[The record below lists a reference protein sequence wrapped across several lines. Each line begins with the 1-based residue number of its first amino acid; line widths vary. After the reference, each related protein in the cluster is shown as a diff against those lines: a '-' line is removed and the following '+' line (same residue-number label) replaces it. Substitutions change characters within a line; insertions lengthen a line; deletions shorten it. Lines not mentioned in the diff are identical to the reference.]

1 MHYRIGID
9 LGTNS
14 LGWAAIQL
22 LEPLPGTFEAGPL
35 LDLGVRIF
43 SDARNPKDKSSN
55 AAQRR
60 GPRGMRRNRDRRLA
74 RGRAMLHALVSA
86 GLMPKDDQGQK
97 ALEALDPWILRAE
110 APDRKLEPYEI
121 GRALFH
127 LQQRRGFKSNR
138 KTDGDEDSAMYDA
151 IEAARSK
158 MAMQNARTLGELFG
172 RPRKETLEANKTA
185 RKGSGQPM
193 PQARVK
199 AQMNGSKMAYDY
211 YPDRTMILDEFDQ
224 IWAEQARHHPSLLT
238 DEARQSIRRVIEHQ
252 RPLKPQKAG
261 KCTFLP
267 NLERAP
273 KALPSAHYVRVLQ
286 EVNNLKVGAVG
297 ETQRSLTPDES
308 KQLVDLLMQPSSK
321 MARRTFKQ
329 IRKTLRLPDSQVFNL
344 ETRKRDHLL
353 GDETA
358 GRMMQELAWGP
369 DWLKLARK
377 VQDEIVQSLLETE
390 ENKEVIDWLMQ
401 NHGLDEARAIA
412 VSKVRLPDQH
422 GRLSLEAI
430 NRLIP
435 LLEQGQRYDE
445 AATALFKDHRAR
457 GDGEI
462 HEDSLPYYGE
472 VLTRHTAFEKDPPQG
487 GKDTRND
494 EERFGR
500 VANPTVHVALNEL
513 RKVINDLIKRW
524 GPPEEVV
531 LELARN
537 LPLSDRGL
545 RELESTQKK
554 NQDLNDKRRKELEAL
569 KVANTYENRMKLRLY
584 EEALDCFGGTA
595 LCVFTGETISMAA
608 LFTGE
613 VEIEH
618 ILPLSRTWDD
628 SFSNKVLSKRAAN
641 RPKKNQSPFEA
652 FGHNPTGFD
661 WEMISQRATE
671 LPKAKSWR
679 FAPDAM
685 DQWEARGGDFIA
697 RQLNDTRYISRLG
710 KTFVEALYGGQG
722 EKGERRRV
730 WVVPGR
736 LTSDLRYFAGF
747 NTLSGFT
754 DLNRKDRTD
763 HRHHAVDALIIALT
777 DQAMLKRSVDLAKR
791 EEAADQS
798 EILQAMA
805 EPLKRYRR
813 AAEDRLSKLVVSH
826 KPDHGFQDGMHND
839 TAYGITGEEDERGQA
854 LLVTRKPIE
863 ALDQKDIV
871 NIVDYE
877 LRRHFAYA
885 TEGLSGAAFQEAMRN
900 AAAKLSPPV
909 NKLRLTTPM
918 KPTSFVTI
926 RHGKRGEHAKA
937 YKGDG
942 NYCYDIFMGAKGKWD
957 GEVITTFEAYQ
968 RARKDK
974 NWWQTM
980 QRDDGTPLIMR
991 IRKGDMLEID
1001 GENGSRQQVYVYQFS
1016 KGKINMAQAHEADAS
1031 ARVKKGELRR
1041 IQMSPSSLQKAN
1053 AVRLS
1058 VSPSGK
1064 VKRHKA

>member
-14 LGWAAIQL
+14 LGWAAFQL
-22 LEPLPGTFEAGPL
+22 LEAQPDAFETGPL

-60 GPRGMRRNRDRRLA
+60 GPRGMRRNRDRRLS
-74 RGRAMLHALVSA
+74 RGRAMLHALVAA
-86 GLMPKDDQGQK
+86 GLMPPGESERK
-97 ALEALDPWILRAE
+97 ALEALDPWILRADALE
-110 APDRKLEPYEI
+110 HKLAPHEI

-138 KTDGDEDSAMYDA
+138 KTDGDEDGAMYDA

-158 MAMQNARTLGELFG
+158 MAMQKARTLGELFG
-172 RPRKETLEANKTA
+172 RPRREVREANAIA
-185 RKGSGQPM
+185 RQGEGSPM

-199 AQMNGSKMAYDY
+199 AQMTGSKMAYDY
-211 YPDRTMILDEFDQ
+211 YPDRAMILDEFDQ
-224 IWAEQARHHPSLLT
+224 IWAAQAKYHPNLMTDRAQRSVRH
-238 DEARQSIRRVIEHQ
+238 VIEHQ

-267 NLERAP
+267 HLERAP
-273 KALPSAHYVRVLQ
+273 KALSSAQYMRVLQ

-297 ETQRSLTPDES
+297 EPQRWLSADER
-308 KQLVDLLMQPSSK
+308 KQLIDLLMQPSSK
-321 MARRTFKQ
+321 TARRTFKAM
-329 IRKTLRLPDSQVFNL
+329 RKTLSLPESQIFNL
-344 ETRKRDHLL
+344 ESRKRDHLI

-358 GRMMQELAWGP
+358 GRMMQADAWGP
-369 DWLKLARK
+369 DWLSLDGE
-377 VQDEIVQSLLETE
+377 VQDDIIQTLLDTE
-390 ENKEVIDWLMQ
+390 ENDVLIEWLMQ
-401 NHGLDEARAIA
+401 NHALEKGHAEV
-412 VSKVRLPDQH
+412 VSKVRLPDQYA
-422 GRLSLEAI
+422 RLSLEAI
-430 NRLIP
+430 ARLIP

-445 AATALFKDHRAR
+445 AATALFKDHRGR
-457 GDGEI
+457 GDGVI
-462 HEDSLPYYGE
+462 HEDKLPYYGE
-472 VLTRHTAFEKDPPQG
+472 VLSRHTAFEKDPPQG

-494 EERFGR
+494 EEKHGR

-513 RKVINDLIKRW
+513 RKVINDLIRRW
-524 GPPEEVV
+524 GPPAEVV
-531 LELARN
+531 LELARD

-545 RELESTQKK
+545 RELETAQKK

-569 KVANTYENRMKLRLY
+569 KVADTYANRMKLRLY

-595 LCVFTGETISMAA
+595 LCVFTGDTINMTS

-628 SFSNKVLSKRAAN
+628 SFSNKVLSKRIAN
-641 RPKKNQSPFEA
+641 RLKRNQTPFEA
-652 FGHNPTGFD
+652 FGHNPAGFD
-661 WEMISQRATE
+661 WEAISQRAKD
-671 LPKAKSWR
+671 LPKSKSWR

-685 DQWEARGGDFIA
+685 AQWDARGGDFIA

-736 LTSDLRYFAGF
+736 LTADLRYHAGF

-754 DLNRKDRTD
+754 DLNQKDRTD
-763 HRHHAVDALIIALT
+763 HRHHAVDALVIALT
-777 DQAMLKRSVDLAKR
+777 DQAMLKRSADLAKR
-791 EEAADQS
+791 EEASEQP

-813 AAEDRLSKLVVSH
+813 SAEDRLSKLVVSH

-839 TAYGITGEEDERGQA
+839 TAYGVTGEVDEKGQA

-863 ALDQKDIV
+863 TLDQKDIV
-871 NIVDYE
+871 NIVDRE

-885 TEGLSGAAFQEAMRN
+885 TEGLSGAAFQDAMRKATDELN
-900 AAAKLSPPV
+900 PPV
-909 NKLRLTTPM
+909 YKLRLTTPM
-918 KPTSFVTI
+918 KPSSFVTI
-926 RHGKRGEHAKA
+926 KHGKQGKHSKA

-942 NYCYDIFMGAKGKWD
+942 NYCYDIFIGAKGRWD
-957 GEVITTFEAYQ
+957 GKVITTFEAYQ
-968 RARKDK
+968 RARKSK
-974 NWWQTM
+974 AWWQDL
-980 QRDDGTPLIMR
+980 QHEDGTPLIMR

-1001 GENGSRQQVYVYQFS
+1001 TNNGRKAVIVYKFS
-1016 KGKINMAQAHEADAS
+1016 AGKINMSEHHEANAS
-1031 ARVKKGELRR
+1031 ARIRAKELQGY
-1041 IQMSPSSLQKAN
+1041 QMSPASLQKAN
-1053 AVRLS
+1053 AVRIS